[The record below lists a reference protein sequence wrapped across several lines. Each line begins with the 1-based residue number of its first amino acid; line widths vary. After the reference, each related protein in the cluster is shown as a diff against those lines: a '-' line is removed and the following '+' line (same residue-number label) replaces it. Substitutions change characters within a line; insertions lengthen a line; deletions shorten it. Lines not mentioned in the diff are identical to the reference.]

1 MRSPSACFART
12 ASRPTSR
19 CCRASSPPR
28 GSASKKNARA
38 SEQDRPDVAE
48 RREAWRR
55 AQRSLGGRLIFL
67 DETWTTTAMTRRYA
81 WADVGAR
88 AFGHA
93 PNGHW
98 KTTTFLAGLTC
109 EGLIAPFVLDGPINA
124 ECFFAYVE
132 QILVPVLREGDT
144 VVLDN
149 FESHKN
155 EESAPSSPASAL
167 ASCSCR
173 PTAPI
178 SIQSRWHS
186 PNSKNCCG
194 KPKPEPSTP
203 SGISSAA
210 PSTSSP
216 LKNAPTTSV
225 IADTI
230 RNDRNRLSRASHVP
244 ERNP

>member
-12 ASRPTSR
+12 ASRRTSR
-19 CCRASSPPR
+19 CCRASLQPR
-28 GSASKKNARA
+28 GSASKKTVRA

-67 DETWTTTAMTRRYA
+67 GETWTTTAMTRRYA

-132 QILVPVLREGDT
+132 QILVPGLRKGDG
-144 VVLDN
+144 VILEN
-149 FESHKN
+149 LSSHKN
-155 EESAPSSPASAL
+155 EEAERLIASAG
-167 ASCSCR
+167 A
-173 PTAPI
+173 
-178 SIQSRWHS
+178 
-186 PNSKNCCG
+186 
-194 KPKPEPSTP
+194 
-203 SGISSAA
+203 
-210 PSTSSP
+210 
-216 LKNAPTTSV
+216 
-225 IADTI
+225 
-230 RNDRNRLSRASHVP
+230 RLFDPRF
-244 ERNP
+244 